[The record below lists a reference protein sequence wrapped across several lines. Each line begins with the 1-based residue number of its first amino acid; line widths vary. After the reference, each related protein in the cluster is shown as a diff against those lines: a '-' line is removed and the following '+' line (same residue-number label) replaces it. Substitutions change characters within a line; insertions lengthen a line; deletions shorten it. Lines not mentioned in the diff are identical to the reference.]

1 MHVAVSLYGSVL
13 LLQLTNSLSC
23 NMHAW
28 LYLLL
33 SGVYYTCMS
42 SVINKARMLVCIGMS
57 HTVVALIG
65 GELVSWSVV
74 MAGWLAG

>member
-1 MHVAVSLYGSVL
+1 
-13 LLQLTNSLSC
+13 
-23 NMHAW
+23 MHAW